1 METSQNTPLIL
12 DIKGNSLDD
21 GPGIRSV
28 VFFKGCPLSCVWCHN
43 PESKN
48 ATLEISF
55 DGNECVSC
63 DTCIKGCPQKALSR
77 KNPFFIDR
85 NKCDLCFICV
95 DNCPSGA
102 LARVGKKMPVDE
114 IIGKICADKPFFNT
128 SGGGVTLSGG
138 EPTLFMDFLSGLL
151 KELRTEKVHTLL
163 ETCGLFSFDAFSQK
177 ILPYIDII
185 YYDIKL
191 IDPKLHKF
199 NCGVSNETILENFTR
214 LNKMSDD
221 GKFKIL
227 PRTPLIPDIT
237 ATEENLKGIASFL
250 REQGIRNTH
259 LLSYNPLWF
268 DKSKKIGVAC
278 SMGKDADK
286 TTWIPQ
292 TKIMEYKSIYQEY
305 GIQA

>member
-1 METSQNTPLIL
+1 MQEPLIL

-28 VFFKGCPLSCVWCHN
+28 IFFKGCPLSCIWCHN
-43 PESKN
+43 PESKK
-48 ATLEISF
+48 ATPEISF
-55 DGNECVSC
+55 DANECVAC
-63 DTCIKGCPQKALSR
+63 DTCIKGCPQGALSR

-85 NKCDLCFICV
+85 DRCDLCYICA

-102 LARVGKKMPVDE
+102 LSRVGKKMSIDE
-114 IIGKICADKPFFNT
+114 IVNKIKKDKPFFKT

-138 EPTLFMDFLSGLL
+138 EPTLFMDFLSGLVQEL
-151 KELRTEKVHTLL
+151 KADQIHTLV
-163 ETCGLFSFDAFSQK
+163 ETCGLFNLEAFAQK

-191 IDPKLHKF
+191 IDPKLHKRH
-199 NCGVSNETILENFTR
+199 CGVSNEAILENFVR
-214 LNKMSDD
+214 LNKMSAN
-221 GKFKIL
+221 GAFKIL

-237 ATEENLKGIASFL
+237 ATKENLNGIASFL
-250 REQGIRNTH
+250 KKQGIQNTH

-268 DKSKKIGVAC
+268 DKNNKIGAAC
-278 SMGKDADK
+278 PMKKDADK
-286 TTWIPQ
+286 STWIPQ
-292 TKIMEYKSIYQEY
+292 EKIMEYKSIYKEY